1 MGGMGRKGGTGRTVR
16 TVTVKRLLA
25 AGVAA
30 LTTISGS
37 AAAQSPA
44 PKKVEIV
51 SVTGCL
57 REQGAGDWMV
67 VSRDRPDR
75 AMPTRRSERDLP
87 TTPVTGAT

>member
-1 MGGMGRKGGTGRTVR
+1 MGGMDRKGGTGRTVR

-37 AAAQSPA
+37 VAAQTPA

-51 SVTGCL
+51 SVTG
-57 REQGAGDWMV
+57 G
-67 VSRDRPDR
+67 
-75 AMPTRRSERDLP
+75 DLP
-87 TTPVTGAT
+87 LTVTVTAARSR